1 MAGGGGNIIGK
12 SAGNGT
18 VSVSEPADIDYGYFT
33 LTATPNEGYVFKEWI
48 VSGDG
53 SSGIAA
59 GGYYSEGDSFT
70 ANPISVQDGMGI
82 TTTFTAY
89 FALQTPTYKAE
100 RLYRDSKIQETKTV
114 TENGTIAPDSG
125 YEAMKEVVVNIPTAT
140 IEEETRTVP
149 LNMYSG
155 NMVITPNE
163 GKLFSRV
170 TITKP
175 DTMIPENIKKDVT
188 IGGVTGT
195 LDGSALTAETDSE
208 MEALMTAENSGD
220 MVKFTGTSS
229 KTYMMDC
236 YYQIKPEAYSIS
248 YNLSY
253 VTGNSGNPTKINSGE
268 VKTIA
273 FTVSDSKYS
282 LPDYIEVTGATIQSW
297 NSSTGVLMLAYPTSN
312 VTIKVTGESAT

>member
-1 MAGGGGNIIGK
+1 MAAGLGTITAV

-18 VSVSEPADIDYGYFT
+18 TSISYTGEIENRWYT
-33 LTATPNEGYVFKEWI
+33 LTATPNEGYVFKKWV
-48 VSGDG
+48 VSG
-53 SSGIAA
+53 SNSGGLV
-59 GGYYSEGDSFT
+59 GGRSYSEGDEITS
-70 ANPISVQDGMGI
+70 NPIEVQEGNGAD
-82 TTTFTAY
+82 TTFTAY

-114 TENGTIAPDSG
+114 TENGTVAPDSG
-125 YEAMKEVVVNIPTAT
+125 YEAMKEVVVNVPTST

-175 DTMIPENIKKDVT
+175 DTMLPENIKKDVT

-229 KTYMMDC
+229 NTYVMDC

-268 VKTIA
+268 IKTIA
-273 FTVSDSKYS
+273 FTVSDSNYS